1 MSRLSR
7 PLPWAAPRAA
17 PSAPSHGRAA
27 TAVRRAV
34 GAALA
39 ALLVAGCGEDPDGL
53 GGRLR
58 SSLDVAVAADAL
70 VGGGAG
76 VADVL
81 VPPGGDPDAR
91 PPRDVPPGTTGTLH
105 GTVWAPGNAPGQVP
119 AGQEI
124 PIYGA
129 LVSVDSVPPEPIPQ
143 GAWCASCVWPAAR
156 GAVSDE
162 RGRFTIADVD
172 PGTWYFT
179 VEKGQFR
186 RTSRVTIEAG
196 QTMWLSETQTTL
208 PNVHDP
214 DRGLWTPRIALAL
227 GSYDALEDVFGKL
240 GLGRVN
246 AWGAFEQGS
255 AKDVIDVFD
264 NRGTAQPGVTLG
276 TLADLVTDLERMMT
290 YHIIFIPCSGN
301 QNTAVL
307 REQGVLRNL
316 RDYVE
321 AGGRLY
327 VTDWSGEWFDAV
339 FPGPVD
345 LGPEGLDTPALAY
358 DEATDTWATGLFGS
372 ADGAH
377 YNSPNAEAVDEHLWA
392 WLDAQKAPSP
402 LSEQATDIDPDRFYV
417 EGNWNTIEALTA
429 YSAGTDELGEPV
441 VAEPHVFVAGGS
453 EHDPTPKR
461 PMTVTFEPAGCGR
474 VMYSTYHT
482 IDHTHVGLTAQ
493 ERVLIYLIMEMLVC
507 HDPKHDFQ

>member
-1 MSRLSR
+1 MSRLSH
-7 PLPWAAPRAA
+7 PFSWAVPRAA
-17 PSAPSHGRAA
+17 PSARSPGRAA
-27 TAVRRAV
+27 IGLRSAALV
-34 GAALA
+34 ALA
-39 ALLVAGCGEDPDGL
+39 ALFGAGCSEEPTRF
-53 GGRLR
+53 GGRLE
-58 SSLDVAVAADAL
+58 SSLDAAGPADAPL
-70 VGGGAG
+70 GGAAG
-76 VADVL
+76 LADVL
-81 VPPGGDPDAR
+81 VPPGGKEDAA
-91 PPRDVPPGTTGTLH
+91 PARDAPPGTTGTLH
-105 GTVWAPGNAPGQVP
+105 GTVWAPGNAPRQVP

-129 LVSVDSVPPEPIPQ
+129 LVSVTSVLPDPIPQ
-143 GAWCASCVWPAAR
+143 GVYCASCVWPAAR

-162 RGRFTIADVD
+162 RGRFTIPDVP
-172 PGTWYFT
+172 PGTWYLT

-214 DRGLWTPRIALAL
+214 DRGLWIPRIALAL

-246 AWGAFEQGS
+246 AWGAFEAGS
-255 AKDVIDVFD
+255 AKDVIDVYD
-264 NRGTAQPGVTLG
+264 NRGTAQSGVTLG
-276 TLADLVTDLERMMT
+276 TLGDLVTDLERMMT

-307 REQGVLRNL
+307 REQGVLGNL

-345 LGPEGLDTPALAY
+345 LGPEGIDTPALAY
-358 DEATDTWATGLFGS
+358 DAATDTWAVGLFGS
-372 ADGAH
+372 ADGFH
-377 YNSPNAEAVDEHLWA
+377 YNSPNAQAVDEHLWG
-392 WLDAQKAPSP
+392 WLDGQKAPSP
-402 LSEQATDIDPDRFYV
+402 LSDRATDIDPDGFYI
-417 EGNWNTIEALTA
+417 EGNWNTIEALSP
-429 YSAGTDELGEPV
+429 YSAGTDELGQPV
-441 VAEPHVFVAGGS
+441 VAEPHTFVAGGS
-453 EHDPTPKR
+453 EHVPLPRR

-482 IDHTHVGLTAQ
+482 NDHTHVGLTAQ